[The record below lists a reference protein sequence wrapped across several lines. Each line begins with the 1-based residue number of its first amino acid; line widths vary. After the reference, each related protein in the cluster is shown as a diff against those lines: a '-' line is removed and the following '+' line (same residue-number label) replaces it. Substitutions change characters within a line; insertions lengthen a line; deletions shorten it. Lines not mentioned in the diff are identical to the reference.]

1 MPVMNYAQSYEMLKQ
16 MREINPQHT
25 PLKGDPTY
33 LIVELQED
41 ETIEMLTTI
50 VDPHM
55 PDEGGP
61 EEYLALSPVQ
71 RTTLELSNIISDIT
85 PNVAGVATHVPLDED
100 MWKKANHSKVTLI
113 HLLRFLCYKASI
125 KALAEEIES

>member
-33 LIVELQED
+33 FIVELQED

-55 PDEGGP
+55 
-61 EEYLALSPVQ
+61 
-71 RTTLELSNIISDIT
+71 TTLELSNIISDIT